1 MSMFSRSP
9 IFRMRFL
16 AMALTGA
23 FLSAFPSRSPAQA
36 SSQPPQLSPEAAY
49 SKVLQPV
56 AITRASMANWSDSEL
71 AALAI
76 AIGEARLECAAR
88 SPQMFGGDDLIA
100 LARLCAL
107 GQQWSSVSAAATQ
120 YIASA
125 TSSNSPDK
133 KDRPN
138 DAKPLL
144 AQAYALQID
153 AALQVRD
160 EPAALAASQAM
171 LAAVPYDA
179 TADQALNESLH
190 FMQLA
195 FMADALTLYA
205 AREPFLL
212 AGLAG
217 LHPAGPV
224 PATPADSSP
233 LANPIGPAVPVS
245 TLYADGLAYAA
256 LQQFAGRPEEA
267 AATVKQLDDALA
279 ATPAPLKPDD
289 AIPIADARRQ
299 YALLGQ
305 PLPPIPLAASL
316 YSEHETPHINT
327 DYGSS
332 TVLFLFP
339 PWCAQCVRMGQ
350 EFGSTLYRLSEH
362 NVHLYGLLAQEPPPV
377 PAMPEV
383 IVHSDG
389 SMTPAKRSKAARS
402 RADAAA
408 ETTPTTQPTAAEL
421 LHHTPTLIV
430 PVSMLQQFAASSF
443 PLLIATDSR
452 SIIRFIQ
459 PAPETALHPGDF
471 LDQVTAHIAAQWPK
485 APH

>member
-1 MSMFSRSP
+1 MFSRSP
-9 IFRMRFL
+9 IFRVRFL
-16 AMALTGA
+16 ALALAGA
-23 FLSAFPSRSPAQA
+23 FLSPFPTCSPAQV

-88 SPQMFGGDDLIA
+88 SPQMFSGDDLIA

-107 GQQWSSVSAAATQ
+107 GQQWSSVSAAARQ
-120 YIASA
+120 YMD
-125 TSSNSPDK
+125 SPDS
-133 KDRPN
+133 
-138 DAKPLL
+138 AKPLL

-153 AALQVRD
+153 AALQARD

-195 FMADALTLYA
+195 FMADALSLYA

-217 LHPAGPV
+217 LHSAGPI
-224 PATPADSSP
+224 PATPGSSP
-233 LANPIGPAVPVS
+233 LANPVGPAVPVS
-245 TLYADGLAYAA
+245 SLYADGLAYAA
-256 LQQFAGRPEEA
+256 LQQFANRPGEA
-267 AATVKQLDDALA
+267 AATVKQLDDALVA
-279 ATPAPLKPDD
+279 APAPLKPDD
-289 AIPIADARRQ
+289 AIAIAAARRQ

-332 TVLFLFP
+332 TVLLLFP

-350 EFGSTLYRLSEH
+350 SLLNTLVRRNSGEDT
-362 NVHLYGLLAQEPPPV
+362 VHLYGLLAQEPPPV
-377 PAMPEV
+377 PASPEV
-383 IVHSDG
+383 VVHANGTMS
-389 SMTPAKRSKAARS
+389 PAKRSKAARA

-408 ETTPTTQPTAAEL
+408 ETTTATPPTATEL

-430 PVSMLQQFAASSF
+430 PAATLEQFAASSF
-443 PLLIATDSR
+443 PLLIATDSKG
-452 SIIRFIQ
+452 IIRFIQ
-459 PAPETALHPGDF
+459 PAPETALNPGDF
-471 LDQVTAHIAAQWPK
+471 LDQVTAHIAAQWPRIQPP
-485 APH
+485 ATAQP